1 MSISKGKMKIGKEC
15 ILSGILVV
23 MTLLS
28 TMVLTTVTSF
38 AAKSI
43 NVDGGTSQDLQE
55 AINKAEN
62 GDRIFISDTI
72 TVDKT
77 VDVGKNITLAGN
89 GTLIRGDGFKNA
101 MVYVDSNSELI
112 MEDITI
118 DGNGTKSDS
127 SAVYIYN
134 GKFQMRSGTIR
145 NNKSCGVY
153 NKCGTFKM
161 LGGKILGNS
170 ALHGG
175 GVYNYGGAFEMT
187 NGLISGNSSFF
198 GGGVYNMSYSNFK
211 MTGGTISGNESIN
224 GGGVCNCGTFKMDG
238 GIISKNYASEYG
250 GGVFNWNYGDCYV
263 YIAKFEMNAGT
274 ITGNK
279 AYRDGGGYYRRSGI
293 VRINEEKA
301 VIEDNAPEDGY
312 LD

>member
-1 MSISKGKMKIGKEC
+1 MSVSKGKMKIGNRF
-15 ILSGILVV
+15 ILSGILVL
-23 MTLLS
+23 MTLLA
-28 TMVLTTVTSF
+28 TMMVTTVTSF
-38 AAKSI
+38 AAES
-43 NVDGGTSQDLQE
+43 NVDGGTSKDLQE
-55 AINKAEN
+55 LINKAEN

-77 VDVGKNITLAGN
+77 VEVNKNITLTGS
-89 GTLIRGDGFKNA
+89 GTLIHEDGFKGA
-101 MVYVDSNSELI
+101 MVYVGSNSELI

-118 DGNGTKSDS
+118 DGNGTKSDN
-127 SAVYIYN
+127 SAVYIYK
-134 GKFQMRSGTIR
+134 GKFQMKSGTIK
-145 NNKSCGVY
+145 NNQNGGVY
-153 NKCGTFKM
+153 NKCGTFEM
-161 LGGKILGNS
+161 TGGTILGNN

-175 GVYNYGGAFEMT
+175 GVYNYRGTFEMT
-187 NGLISGNSSFF
+187 NGLISGNRSSF

-250 GGVFNWNYGDCYV
+250 GGVFNWNYGDDYI
-263 YIAKFEMNAGT
+263 YIARFEMNAGT

-279 AYRDGGGYYRRSGI
+279 AYRDGGGYYKRSGI

-301 VIEDNAPEDGY
+301 VIEGNAPEDGY